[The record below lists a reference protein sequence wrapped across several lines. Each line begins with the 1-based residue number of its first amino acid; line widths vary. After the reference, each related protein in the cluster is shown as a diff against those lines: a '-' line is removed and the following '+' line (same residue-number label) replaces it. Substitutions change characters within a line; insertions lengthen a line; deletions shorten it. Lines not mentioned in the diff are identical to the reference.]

1 MIRLRLPLAIAH
13 RVLIDFFR
21 DRRSRVVLIVTPG
34 ILIILG
40 RYMYS
45 TPAAFDRTGGLMLG
59 VFPALSM
66 FLTGSTALVH
76 ERSEGT
82 LEKVL
87 TTPASRKD
95 LVAGYIIAA
104 AAASLAQAVVT
115 VTLAYEVCHL
125 TTQTP
130 AWLIYLL
137 TALCGIFG
145 MSLGICASA
154 VSKNEGEAEMFLPGV
169 MVPQLLLCGVF
180 WPVSRMETWVH
191 WLADFLPITALA
203 NTMTSARL
211 HSYGGLSMVYSLI
224 AMAGIIVISLTVAV
238 RVVGTR
244 TVTDLSFPP
253 IDSERK

>member
-45 TPAAFDRTGGLMLG
+45 SPAAFDRTGGLMLG

-76 ERSEGT
+76 ERGEGT

-95 LVAGYIIAA
+95 LVADDADSRVAHI
-104 AAASLAQAVVT
+104 
-115 VTLAYEVCHL
+115 
-125 TTQTP
+125 P
-130 AWLIYLL
+130 ADR
-137 TALCGIFG
+137 ALRDIWH
-145 MSLGICASA
+145 
-154 VSKNEGEAEMFLPGV
+154 EP
-169 MVPQLLLCGVF
+169 
-180 WPVSRMETWVH
+180 W
-191 WLADFLPITALA
+191 
-203 NTMTSARL
+203 
-211 HSYGGLSMVYSLI
+211 
-224 AMAGIIVISLTVAV
+224 
-238 RVVGTR
+238 
-244 TVTDLSFPP
+244 DL
-253 IDSERK
+253 R